1 MQKSFRCFELM
12 LSILTNATDVFVSKN
27 FLLDL
32 GFMLDVEAKTV
43 DKFFD
48 EKMVENESTRDIE
61 KVRWTI
67 EEESVR
73 IVLKS

>member
-61 KVRWTI
+61 KVRWII

>member
-1 MQKSFRCFELM
+1 M

-73 IVLKS
+73 IVLKY

>member
-1 MQKSFRCFELM
+1 M
-12 LSILTNATDVFVSKN
+12 LE
-27 FLLDL
+27 
-32 GFMLDVEAKTV
+32 VEAKTV

-48 EKMVENESTRDIE
+48 EKMVENKSTKDIE

-73 IVLKS
+73 IVLKSQLFTKK

>member
-73 IVLKS
+73 IVLKY

>member
-1 MQKSFRCFELM
+1 M
-12 LSILTNATDVFVSKN
+12 LE
-27 FLLDL
+27 
-32 GFMLDVEAKTV
+32 VEAKTV

-48 EKMVENESTRDIE
+48 EKMVENKSTKDIE

-73 IVLKS
+73 IVLKSQLFTKKQIEEYTAPAVEDEENEQDQSKTG